1 MFLCVPEAWGE
12 DLYIWL
18 IRSASCA
25 DFGCYACVLE
35 VCAPEHGL
43 M

>member
-12 DLYIWL
+12 NNIWL

-35 VCAPEHGL
+35 VCTAPEHEL